1 MATRSEVSMASVDV
15 ALTTSEAL
23 AAPAGERG
31 LVEQCRRGDPQAF
44 ARLVAVHER
53 LVFNLA
59 ARMLGDLEEAKDL
72 SQEVFLQ
79 VYRQLPRFEGRS
91 SLKTWIYRIVVNQCR
106 NRHRWWK
113 RRRRDK
119 ALPIEE
125 LTASENAQLVVPR
138 PDGPE
143 EQLSRREQSARV
155 QRALQKLSIDHRAV
169 LVLREVED
177 LSGTEIAETLGVAEG
192 TVKSRLARARDALRI
207 ALLAPEG
214 NGP

>member
-15 ALTTSEAL
+15 ALTNSEAL

-31 LVEQCRRGDPQAF
+31 LVEECRRGDPQAF

-113 RRRRDK
+113 RRRRDQ

-125 LTASENAQLVVPR
+125 LTASDNAQLAMKPT
-138 PDGPE
+138 DGPE

-192 TVKSRLARARDALRI
+192 TVKSRLARARDALRN

-214 NGP
+214 NGA

>member
-1 MATRSEVSMASVDV
+1 MASVDV
-15 ALTTSEAL
+15 ALTTGEAL

-53 LVFNLA
+53 LVYNLA

-79 VYRQLPRFEGRS
+79 VYKQLPRFEGRS

-113 RRRRDK
+113 RRRRDR

-125 LTASENAQLVVPR
+125 LTASENAQLVVQHL
-138 PDGPE
+138 DGPE

-155 QRALQKLSIDHRAV
+155 QRALQTLSIDHRAV
-169 LVLREVED
+169 LVLREVDD

-214 NGP
+214 KA

>member
-1 MATRSEVSMASVDV
+1 MASVDV
-15 ALTTSEAL
+15 ALTSSEAL
-23 AAPAGERG
+23 AAPAAERG

-44 ARLVAVHER
+44 ARLVSVHER

-125 LTASENAQLVVPR
+125 LTASENAQLVEPC
-138 PDGPE
+138 PEGPE
-143 EQLSRREQSARV
+143 AQLQRRELSARV
-155 QRALQKLSIDHRAV
+155 QRALATLSIDHRAV

-214 NGP
+214 KA